1 MQVSQKH
8 RKRINP
14 LQKLVKRTSQTFS
27 DELKEIF
34 VGSIKEAEEI
44 GDLTTSQK
52 QVIIKLIEK
61 NIEIKNSLKSGDQF
75 PC

>member
-14 LQKLVKRTSQTFS
+14 LQQLVKRTSQTFS
-27 DELKEIF
+27 DEPKEIF

-61 NIEIKNSLKSGDQF
+61 NIEIKNSLKGGDQF

>member
-61 NIEIKNSLKSGDQF
+61 NIEIKNSLKGGDQF